1 MNPLCRVLLA
11 VLSTLTL
18 LGAAPAFAE
27 ADAARQAMTGGNY
40 RQAASMLGTEASR
53 AASDPVSGPHLRYLQ
68 GRALQLAEDHRG
80 AVRAFDRLLKD
91 FPESSWVRKARF
103 CRADSLAA
111 LGDVEAAA
119 TTYGQETD
127 LLLRTERRDELA
139 QVFLEYAMVAYEP
152 EDKKTSPDYQTA
164 RALFATVLQLEPSE
178 QVRSRAEHYRAC
190 CYIEL
195 GDPHSAVQ
203 VLATR
208 LDDPENPMAA
218 QDRYQLGRAQARLD
232 AGEAV
237 RQFHLLAR
245 TFPEDP
251 HAADALW
258 EAAQIQAPDHTSTAL
273 DPDRAVEDLEALV
286 AGYPDHE
293 KAAEAQLRVARVL
306 EWNGRLEPATEAF
319 RAFIDD
325 PRRSQHEDRPQA
337 LVELARLLER
347 MGQDDRALEV
357 YREYAA
363 AYPTHAEWP
372 QIQIHL
378 SAREQRVAKERI
390 RVGDLDGAVEALRR
404 HAEAHPA
411 EDAEARYLIG
421 LTRYRQGRIDE
432 AVEAFEAVA
441 SKFPFHW
448 AGSRAEYALAR
459 IYLEERRDV
468 AAAREQLESCLEHGG
483 QRYGD
488 CSTLFAEL
496 ETEGLDLYVD
506 RPLRSDE
513 RPQVWL
519 SVRNLEQVE
528 LTVHSV
534 DPEILMR
541 KEGSIEAMES
551 LDVELIEPDRRWRET
566 IEGATDGLSWSGA
579 LDMPQRAPGVY
590 AVGATGKTMHAQ
602 IQVVISD
609 ITLAVHR
616 QGGDVLVYVQD
627 RRRGTPVSGARVLLS
642 DGSSVFHE
650 GKTGGDGVFLYQQV
664 PGEDPT
670 PQTVVAL
677 ALKGGSMA
685 TATVEGNSFPLQEDL
700 NGTSYIYTERSAYRP
715 GATVGYR
722 GIFRR
727 QADRRYENLAG
738 KRVRVRLLSPQGW
751 MLASRQVELD
761 RFGAVGGEFELE
773 PSYGVGMYRVA
784 MDLVA
789 GDVAMISP
797 NSASFQ
803 VTEAAPSRRQVA
815 IEFDRPV
822 YVVGDEVHA
831 TVKASTYTGAPLVG
845 VRLNYSWGHE
855 TEGGQSPP
863 TDDEGQVTLS
873 TTTLNHGGLH
883 SVQLSASLPG
893 EPVVERAAVGVRD
906 AEFALTMEL
915 DRDKLR
921 PGEAMHATLKAMDA
935 EGEGIV
941 VPLDVALYHT
951 PTNTPVKTWQGNPFT
966 TPLWEEAIERE
977 LIPPHSPPA
986 EPTRFTTVNTA
997 ADGRASSSWT
1007 LATPGN
1013 YRLVV
1018 TGRDAR
1024 QHTVRAESSVTVLGD
1039 PGEMEGLALLAE
1051 ETHLSANDTAHV
1063 RVLGAGAGSVLT
1075 ILDAD
1080 GIAYTRSSKLREE
1093 GAEVTA
1099 PLGITLAPAAR
1110 LTVVAVRGDRVL
1122 SGQIDLTIAGELH
1135 IDVEG
1140 LPERAAPGD
1149 QVQASIRLTDESG
1162 QPVVGQVS
1170 VAVVDSS
1177 LLAQFPESRTDADG
1191 HFLPAPH
1198 DLIASTAGAV
1208 ELRSVGYGAEIDAA
1222 ILAEMRRM
1230 EESRKRSSKAEAIR
1244 PEDIDMYAEMEEDY
1258 WFDDD
1263 MGMGGLGTVGYG
1275 AGGGASGYGSGAG
1288 GLGTRGYGRGGGGG
1302 MAAQVSRFR
1311 SEAALWIPDLVTGSD
1326 GVARFTIP
1334 LPAHAAS
1341 WQVIAVAV
1349 DEGLRSGD
1357 ATESFISRAPL
1368 TVAIAPPTFV
1378 RAGDAPSMVADL
1390 IADDGGTFD
1399 LEGAI
1404 GGQPLQGERLELV
1417 PGRLRSFVA
1426 VGSPVTLDATVRDEN
1441 GSPAIPFELSLVA
1454 GEASGQDRLSSRL
1467 VVADRPLERWR
1478 AGRLERAGEL
1488 LLQAPEG
1495 AGEALQYVIELAP
1508 GNLPGALAIALTGS
1522 SRCSSSPY
1530 VHANLAFASTALLDG
1545 ASGRLPAD
1553 QEELVRSLARE
1564 HVLALVEDRREYS
1577 QQWSNV
1583 SQWRERSLT
1592 AAGYV
1597 ALVRGTRQGLLPSVA
1612 LDQARGKASQARNQ
1626 LLNELRDTSRGQAY
1640 QAQLLYALSFQE
1652 GDDAQWSTALTRLL
1666 RTASAD
1672 DPTTLGR
1679 LVTAAVQF
1687 GMREDAA
1694 DLVGELENGLTQ
1706 AMASGDHLAMAATAE
1721 GLAALKPGHPQ
1732 LTDAAVAL
1740 EERLRSPWLP
1750 AHTTAALVAAL
1761 ARLQGAGS
1769 SSVPVA
1775 VRVTLPDGSVQ
1786 RVEFAGSSR
1795 AVRLEG
1801 AVTGGQ
1807 QARVYLEPVGRGPVR
1822 YRAALV
1828 GEPAEGTPPPDDE
1841 RLSIRRQYRRPDL
1854 HLHGVPLPQG
1864 FSSLSGSYSS
1874 WTDEL
1879 VALPVGHESRA
1890 ELRIEYGHGQ
1900 HRDPSGSVWILEEFI
1915 PAGTTVV
1922 PGSVSGVLHAEV
1934 HTDRIVAYL
1943 DGSRS
1948 SNWVRYTL
1956 SGTVAGSY
1964 TAPGAILRR
1973 LDDGQVF
1980 EHGPM
1985 GRVQVSPTSIASQD
1999 PAAIAGIDYPA
2010 EPFRVT
2016 PDELYELGLR
2026 LAKEERWE
2034 DAAGT
2039 LTALLEMGTLQTNHA
2054 KQVASNLL
2062 QATVELGDREATLHA
2077 FEMLKERDPAYLIP
2091 FEQIVAVAHAYEGIG
2106 EHRQAIRVYRSTL
2119 GARFQVESSLGAT
2132 LERENLVLP
2141 SLRFGYDL
2149 ALAYPDLSQVQS
2161 SMFHL
2166 PQIWAN
2172 WADLAETEPSL
2183 KARGLNR
2190 ETLLVTSA
2198 DWMLEFTA
2206 RFPES
2211 PLVEEAGLQLASTH
2225 LELEDNERAIAISR
2239 VFSRRFPEGQF
2250 LDSFLYVEGHA
2261 RRARGEMP
2269 AAQQLLERVANE
2281 QFHQPG
2287 TAALSTSAQ
2296 RPLALYSIAQI
2307 YEAQGR
2313 MERAKEHYEEV
2324 AGRFRDAAEAVAQME
2339 RVVLQAEQV
2348 TSLATSARPSL
2359 ALAARNV
2366 PQLDL
2371 LLYRVDLMRL
2381 YLREKNLA
2389 NVTSVRLAG
2398 IEPIHHQ
2405 QLALAGNEFREQER
2419 DVALPL
2425 SKPGAY
2431 LVVLKGDAADLSAM
2445 VLYTDLELQVQE
2457 DRNAGRVRVTV
2468 TDPRGRPVEDAHIK
2482 IIGANTSHIASG
2494 DTDLRGVFA
2503 ADGVHGIPT
2512 VIARKD
2518 EHYAFFSGESTAPP
2532 PPPMPSPSYGEV
2544 DLLQEIRDQN
2554 QTQRSK
2560 NRVSFDE
2567 AFYNADI
2574 QGVSVE
2580 QIELK

>member
-1 MNPLCRVLLA
+1 MNSICRVLA
-11 VLSTLTL
+11 TVLSTLSL

-40 RQAASMLGTEASR
+40 RQAASMLGSEAAR
-53 AASDPVSGPHLRYLQ
+53 ATSDPVSGPHLRYLQ

-80 AVRAFDRLLKD
+80 AIRVFDQLLRD

-119 TTYGQETD
+119 TTYGEETD

-152 EDKKTSPDYQTA
+152 EDKKNPPDYRTA
-164 RALFATVLQLEPSE
+164 RALFATVLQLDPSE
-178 QVRSRAEHYRAC
+178 EVHSRAEHYQAC
-190 CYIEL
+190 CDIEL
-195 GDPHSAVQ
+195 GDPYSAVT
-203 VLATR
+203 VLAAR
-208 LDDPENPMAA
+208 LDDGENPMAA

-237 RQFHLLAR
+237 RQFHLLIR
-245 TFPEDP
+245 LFPEDP

-258 EAAQIQAPDHTSTAL
+258 EAAQIQAPDYATSAL
-273 DPDRAVEDLEALV
+273 DPDRAVEDLQALV
-286 AGYPDHE
+286 TGYPDHE

-319 RAFIDD
+319 RTFIDD
-325 PRRSQHEDRPQA
+325 PLRAHHEDRPQA

-347 MGQDDRALEV
+347 MGQDPRALEV

-378 SAREQRVAKERI
+378 SDREQRVAKERI
-390 RVGDLDGAVEALRR
+390 RSGDLEGAVDALRK
-404 HAEAHPA
+404 HADAHPA

-441 SKFPFHW
+441 SKFPNHW
-448 AGSRAEYALAR
+448 AGSRAEYALSR

-468 AAAREQLESCLEHGG
+468 VAAREQLESCLEHGG
-483 QRYGD
+483 QRYSD
-488 CSTLFAEL
+488 CSTLLAEL
-496 ETEGLDLYVD
+496 ESEGLDLYVD

-519 SVRNLEQVE
+519 SARNLEQVE

-541 KEGSIEAMES
+541 KEGSIEAMDT

-566 IEGATDGLSWSGA
+566 IEGATEGLSWSGA
-579 LDMPQRAPGVY
+579 LTLPQRAPGVY
-590 AVGATGKTMHAQ
+590 AVGATGKTKHAQ

-627 RRRGTPVSGARVLLS
+627 RRRGSPVRGARVLLS

-650 GKTGGDGVFLYQQV
+650 GKTGGDGVFIYRHV

-685 TATVEGNSFPLQEDL
+685 TATVQGDSLPRAEEL

-715 GATVGYR
+715 GSTVGYR
-722 GIFRR
+722 GIFRL
-727 QADRRYENLAG
+727 QADRRYKNLAG
-738 KRVRVRLLSPQGW
+738 ERVRVRLLSPQGW
-751 MLASRQVELD
+751 MLASREVELD

-773 PSYGVGMYRVA
+773 PSYGIGMFQVA
-784 MDLVA
+784 MDVLA
-789 GDVAMISP
+789 ADVTMITP

-803 VTEAAPSRRQVA
+803 VTEAAPSRRQLA

-822 YVVGDEVHA
+822 YVVGDEVQA
-831 TVKASTYTGAPLVG
+831 TVTASTYTGAPLVG

-863 TDDEGQVTLS
+863 TDEQGRVTLS
-873 TTTLNHGGLH
+873 TTTLNHGGLY
-883 SVQLSASLPG
+883 SVTLSASLPG
-893 EPVVERAAVGVRD
+893 EPVLETTAVSVRD
-906 AEFALTMEL
+906 AEFGLSVDL
-915 DRDKLR
+915 DHDKLR
-921 PGEAMHATLKAMDA
+921 PGEAMHAALRALDA
-935 EGEGIV
+935 EGEGVV

-951 PTNTPVKTWQGNPFT
+951 PTSPPPEQWDGNPFL
-966 TPLWEEAIERE
+966 TPLWEESIERE
-977 LIPPHSPPA
+977 LIPPTAPPA
-986 EPTRFTTVNTA
+986 EPTRFMTMGTD
-997 ADGRASSSWT
+997 ADGRATSTWT
-1007 LATPGN
+1007 LASPGS
-1013 YRLVV
+1013 YRLVA

-1024 QHTVRAESSVTVLGD
+1024 QHTVRAECTVTVLGD

-1051 ETHLSANDTAHV
+1051 ETHLSADDTAHV

-1075 ILDAD
+1075 VLDAD
-1080 GIAYTRSSKLREE
+1080 GIAYMRSSRLREE

-1099 PLGITLAPAAR
+1099 PLDITLAPSAR
-1110 LTVVAVRGDRVL
+1110 LTVIAVRGDRVL
-1122 SGQIDLTIAGELH
+1122 SGQIDLSIAGELN
-1135 IDVEG
+1135 IAVEG

-1149 QVQASIRLTDESG
+1149 DVQASIHITDEAG
-1162 QPVVGQVS
+1162 RPVVAQVS
-1170 VAVVDSS
+1170 VAVIDSS
-1177 LLAQFPESRTDADG
+1177 LLAQFPENRTNVDG
-1191 HFLPAPH
+1191 HFLPSHH
-1198 DLIASTAGAV
+1198 DTMASTAGAV
-1208 ELRSVGYGAEIDAA
+1208 ELRSVGFGAEIDAA
-1222 ILAEMRRM
+1222 ILAEMRRV
-1230 EESRKRSSKAEAIR
+1230 EESRKRASRAEAIR
-1244 PEDIDMYAEMEEDY
+1244 PEDIDMYAEMGEDY

-1263 MGMGGLGTVGYG
+1263 MGLGGLGTTGYG
-1275 AGGGASGYGSGAG
+1275 AGGGGYGSASGYGGM
-1288 GLGTRGYGRGGGGG
+1288 GTMGYGRGGGGG

-1311 SEAALWIPDLVTGSD
+1311 SEAALWIPDLVTD
-1326 GVARFTIP
+1326 ANGVAHFTIP

-1349 DEGLRSGD
+1349 DEGLRSGE
-1357 ATESFISRAPL
+1357 TSESFLSRAPL
-1368 TVAIAPPTFV
+1368 TVAIAPPTFL
-1378 RAGDAPSMVADL
+1378 RDGDAPSMVADL
-1390 IADDGGTFD
+1390 IADEGGTFD
-1399 LEGAI
+1399 LSGTI
-1404 GGQPLQGERLELV
+1404 GGQPLKAEALELI
-1417 PGRLRSFVA
+1417 PGRLRAFVA
-1426 VGSPVTLDATVRDEN
+1426 TGSPVELGAAVRDKD
-1441 GSPAIPFELSLVA
+1441 GSPVIPFELTMAA
-1454 GEASGQDRLSSRL
+1454 GTASAQDQLSSRL

-1478 AGRLERAGEL
+1478 AGRLDRSGEL
-1488 LLQAPEG
+1488 ILQPPDG
-1495 AGEALQYVIELAP
+1495 ADEELRYIVELAP

-1522 SRCSSSPY
+1522 SRCYSSPY

-1564 HVLALVEDRREYS
+1564 HVLALVEDRREYT

-1583 SQWRERSLT
+1583 SQWREHSLT

-1597 ALVRGTRQGLLPSVA
+1597 ALVRGMRQGLLPSVA
-1612 LDQARGKASQARNQ
+1612 LGQAQTKASQARSQ
-1626 LLNELRDTSRGQAY
+1626 LLAELRDTSRGEAY
-1640 QAQLLYALSFQE
+1640 QAQLLYALSFEQ
-1652 GDDAQWSTALTRLL
+1652 GDDGQWSTALTRML

-1694 DLVGELENGLTQ
+1694 DLIGELEIGLANAT
-1706 AMASGDHLAMAATAE
+1706 ATGDHVAIATVAE
-1721 GLAALKPGHPQ
+1721 GLAALQPGHPA
-1732 LTDAAVAL
+1732 LTDAGTAL

-1761 ARLQGAGS
+1761 ARLQGAGGG
-1769 SSVPVA
+1769 SVPVA

-1786 RVEFAGSSR
+1786 RVDFTGSPE

-1801 AVTGGQ
+1801 AVTGVTSV
-1807 QARVYLEPVGRGPVR
+1807 RVYLEPIGRGPVR
-1822 YRAALV
+1822 YRAGLM
-1828 GEPAEGTPPPDDE
+1828 GEPAEGTAPPDDS
-1841 RLSIRRQYRRPDL
+1841 RLSVRRQYRRPDI

-1864 FSSLSGSYSS
+1864 FSALSGSYSS
-1874 WTDEL
+1874 WTDDL
-1879 VALPVGHESRA
+1879 VVLPVGHDIRA
-1890 ELRIEYGHGQ
+1890 ELRIEYGHSQ
-1900 HRDPSGSVWILEEFI
+1900 NRDPSGTVWILEEFI

-1922 PGSVSGVLHAEV
+1922 SGSVSGVLHAEI

-1943 DGSRS
+1943 DGNRS
-1948 SNWVRYTL
+1948 SSWVRYQLT
-1956 SGTVAGSY
+1956 GTVPGSY

-1973 LDDGQVF
+1973 LEDGQVF
-1980 EHGPM
+1980 EHGPS
-1985 GRVQVSPTSIASQD
+1985 GNVLISPRAIVREDTE
-1999 PAAIAGIDYPA
+1999 AIAGVDYPA
-2010 EPFRVT
+2010 EPFRIT

-2026 LAKEERWE
+2026 LAKEERWQ
-2034 DAAGT
+2034 DTAST
-2039 LTALLEMGTLQTNHA
+2039 LTALLEMGTLQTNQA

-2062 QATVELGDREATLHA
+2062 RATVELGDQEATLFA
-2077 FEMLKERDPAYLIP
+2077 FEMLKERDPVYQIP

-2172 WADLAETEPSL
+2172 WADMAETEPTL
-2183 KARGLNR
+2183 KARGLTR
-2190 ETLLVTSA
+2190 DTLLVTSA

-2225 LELEDNERAIAISR
+2225 LELEDNERAIAVSR

-2261 RRARGEMP
+2261 RRARGEMS

-2287 TAALSTSAQ
+2287 SPALQTSAQ

-2313 MERAKEHYEEV
+2313 MERAKERYEEV

-2348 TSLATSARPSL
+2348 TTLATSARPAL

-2381 YLREKNLA
+2381 LLREKNLS

-2405 QLALAGNEFREQER
+2405 QLTLAGNKFREQDR

-2431 LVVLKGDAADLSAM
+2431 LVVLKGDTADLSAM

-2468 TDPRGRPVEDAHIK
+2468 TDPQGRPVEDAHIK

-2503 ADGVHGIPT
+2503 ADGVQGIPT

-2518 EHYAFFSGESTAPP
+2518 EHYAFFSGAAMAPS

-2560 NRVSFDE
+2560 NRASFDE